1 MPVKPV
7 LLGRLTLSF
16 LFLCIFCF
24 SALSQI
30 PDVTWEKQLNLR
42 SSHFFTD
49 VLELPDGNLVLLG
62 AVEKTGEKGFDIW
75 LLRCNSQG
83 DTLQTAIFRNSGNNI
98 PMRVV
103 SLGEKGFMVAFIS
116 GSDEEGH
123 TAGLL
128 STDSELNARWV
139 KMTEQQAVIPK
150 TDIAADN
157 QGFVWWLNTFEGT
170 GGKAAVSLWKMDEAG
185 NRVLETAYAENH
197 PVLGYAIRNLPD
209 GTMAMTCQV
218 QPGNGKPTVQVTRTD
233 TEGKILWKTMVP
245 QTEKEYT
252 PQCLCCSP
260 DNTLLVGGWAGLC
273 YNPDAPAEDQIW
285 DYDYLLSKID
295 PSGKIIW
302 THNYNREGSEKGT
315 AVAVLPDGN
324 IMAAGKCETS
334 FTGSIGPWLMLVD
347 KNGKMI
353 KDQVYKFRYV
363 NDQVA
368 RIICT
373 SDGGFLVVGPGYIKT
388 ENRLTG
394 WVKKLNPVL

>member
-1 MPVKPV
+1 
-7 LLGRLTLSF
+7 
-16 LFLCIFCF
+16 
-24 SALSQI
+24 
-30 PDVTWEKQLNLR
+30 
-42 SSHFFTD
+42 
-49 VLELPDGNLVLLG
+49 
-62 AVEKTGEKGFDIW
+62 
-75 LLRCNSQG
+75 
-83 DTLQTAIFRNSGNNI
+83 
-98 PMRVV
+98 
-103 SLGEKGFMVAFIS
+103 
-116 GSDEEGH
+116 
-123 TAGLL
+123 
-128 STDSELNARWV
+128 
-139 KMTEQQAVIPK
+139 
-150 TDIAADN
+150 
-157 QGFVWWLNTFEGT
+157 
-170 GGKAAVSLWKMDEAG
+170 
-185 NRVLETAYAENH
+185 
-197 PVLGYAIRNLPD
+197 LGYAIRNLPD

-233 TEGKILWKTMVP
+233 TEGKILWRTMVP

>member
-7 LLGRLTLSF
+7 ILGRLVLSIFF
-16 LFLCIFCF
+16 LSIFWF

-30 PDVTWEKQLNLR
+30 PDITWEKQFAQDK
-42 SSHFFTD
+42 SHYFTD
-49 VLELPDGNLVLLG
+49 VLELSNGNLIILG
-62 AVEKTGEKGFDIW
+62 AMEKTGEAGFDIW
-75 LLRCNSQG
+75 MLRCNSQG
-83 DTLQTAIFRNSGNNI
+83 DTLQTSIFRNSGNNI
-98 PMRVV
+98 PMRIM
-103 SLGEKGFMVAFIS
+103 SLGEKGFMVAFIN
-116 GSDEEGH
+116 GSAEEGH

-128 STDSELNARWV
+128 STDPDFNVHWV
-139 KMTEQQAVIPK
+139 KKTEHQAVIPK

-157 QGFVWWLNTFEGT
+157 NGFVWWLNTFEGN
-170 GGKAAVSLWKMDEAG
+170 GGKAEVSLWKMDEAG
-185 NRVLETAYAENH
+185 SKVQETIYTENH

-209 GTMAMTCQV
+209 GTMAMTSQV
-218 QPGNGKPTVQVTRTD
+218 QPVKGNPTVQVTRTD

-260 DNTLLVGGWAGLC
+260 DNTLLVGGWAGMC
-273 YNPDAPAEDQIW
+273 YNPDAPAEEQIW
-285 DYDYLLSKID
+285 DYDYLLSKLD
-295 PSGKIIW
+295 PSGKIVW

-347 KNGKMI
+347 KNGKMV

-363 NDQVA
+363 NDQAA
-368 RIICT
+368 RIICA
-373 SDGGFLVVGPGYIKT
+373 SDGGFLLVGPGYIKT

>member
-7 LLGRLTLSF
+7 LLGRSTLSF
-16 LFLCIFCF
+16 ILLCIFCF

-30 PDVTWEKQLNLR
+30 PDATWEKQLTLG

-49 VLELPDGNLVLLG
+49 VLELPDGNLILLG
-62 AVEKTGEKGFDIW
+62 AVEKTGEKGFDVW

-83 DTLQTAIFRNSGNNI
+83 DTLQTAIFRSSGNNI
-98 PMRVV
+98 PMRVISV
-103 SLGEKGFMVAFIS
+103 GEKGFMVAFIN
-116 GSDEEGH
+116 GSEEDGH

-157 QGFVWWLNTFEGT
+157 KGFVWWLNTFEGT
-170 GGKAAVSLWKMDEAG
+170 GGKAAVSLWKMDDAG
-185 NRVLETAYAENH
+185 NKVLETAYAENH

-218 QPGNGKPTVQVTRTD
+218 RPAKGKPTVQVTRTD

-260 DNTLLVGGWAGLC
+260 DNTLLVGGWAGMC
-273 YNPDAPAEDQIW
+273 YNPDAPAEEQIW
-285 DYDYLLSKID
+285 DYDYLLSKLD

-302 THNYNREGSEKGT
+302 TQNYNREGSEKGT

-373 SDGGFLVVGPGYIKT
+373 TDGGFLVVGPGYIKT